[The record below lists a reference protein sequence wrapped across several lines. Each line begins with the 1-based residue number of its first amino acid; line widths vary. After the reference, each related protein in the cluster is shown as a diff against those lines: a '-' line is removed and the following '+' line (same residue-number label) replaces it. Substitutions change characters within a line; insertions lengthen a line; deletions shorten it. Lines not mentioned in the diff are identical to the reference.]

1 MKGIERENMIKQTVI
16 AIGLSLSATTAA
28 FGQEPIIQ
36 DHYKDYNIL
45 DHYKTIINQKPYH
58 VEVCSDVSTSGD
70 KSGDM
75 LKGAIIGGIIGNNV
89 GNIENGGALGA
100 VIGGMLGHNNS
111 NAQGGTRRQC
121 RTEIRY
127 NEESRTVYSHSTI
140 RFVTE
145 GRSYTLKFKK

>member
-1 MKGIERENMIKQTVI
+1 MTMNNKSVATIVGLFLLGGCHPAAAQDREIH
-16 AIGLSLSATTAA
+16 
-28 FGQEPIIQ
+28 
-36 DHYKDYNIL
+36 DHF
-45 DHYKTIINQKPYH
+45 KTIIDQKPYH
-58 VEVCSDVSTSGD
+58 VEVCRNVSMSGD

-111 NAQGGTRRQC
+111 DAVGGTRRQC

-127 NEESRTVYSHSTI
+127 NEEQRTVYSHSTI
-140 RFVTE
+140 KFVTE
-145 GRSYTLKFKK
+145 GRTYTLKFKK

>member
-1 MKGIERENMIKQTVI
+1 MKGIGVETMIKQTVI
-16 AIGLSLSATTAA
+16 AIGLSLGATTAA

-36 DHYKDYNIL
+36 DHYK
-45 DHYKTIINQKPYH
+45 TIIDQKPYH
-58 VEVCSDVSTSGD
+58 VEVCSNVSTSGD

-127 NEESRTVYSHSTI
+127 NEEQRTVYSHSTI

>member
-1 MKGIERENMIKQTVI
+1 MNNKSVATIVGLMLLGGCHPAAAHSSSQDRNIHDHFKQVIE
-16 AIGLSLSATTAA
+16 
-28 FGQEPIIQ
+28 
-36 DHYKDYNIL
+36 
-45 DHYKTIINQKPYH
+45 QKPYH
-58 VEVCSDVSTSGD
+58 VEVCRNVSMSGD

-111 NAQGGTRRQC
+111 DAQGGTRRQC

-140 RFVTE
+140 RFVTG
-145 GRSYTLKFKK
+145 GRSYTLRFKK

>member
-16 AIGLSLSATTAA
+16 AIGLSLSATTIA
-28 FGQEPIIQ
+28 FGQEPVIQ
-36 DHYKDYNIL
+36 DHFKEV
-45 DHYKTIINQKPYH
+45 INQKPYH
-58 VEVCSDVSTSGD
+58 VEVCSNVSTGGD

-111 NAQGGTRRQC
+111 NAQPSTQRRC

-127 NEESRTVYSHSTI
+127 NEERQTIYSHSTI
-140 RFVTE
+140 KFVS
-145 GRSYTLKFKK
+145 GGKYYTLRFQK

>member
-16 AIGLSLSATTAA
+16 AIGLCLGATTAA
-28 FGQEPIIQ
+28 FGQEPVIQ
-36 DHYKDYNIL
+36 DHFKEV
-45 DHYKTIINQKPYH
+45 INQKPYH
-58 VEVCSDVSTSGD
+58 VEVCSNVSTGGD

-100 VIGGMLGHNNS
+100 VIGGMLGHNNPD
-111 NAQGGTRRQC
+111 AVGGTRRQC

-127 NEESRTVYSHSTI
+127 KEEVRTIYAHSHI
-140 RFVTE
+140 EFWYE
-145 GRSYTLKFKK
+145 GKKYNLKFKK

>member
-1 MKGIERENMIKQTVI
+1 M
-16 AIGLSLSATTAA
+16 
-28 FGQEPIIQ
+28 
-36 DHYKDYNIL
+36 
-45 DHYKTIINQKPYH
+45 
-58 VEVCSDVSTSGD
+58 SGD

-89 GNIENGGALGA
+89 GNIENGGTLGA

-111 NAQGGTRRQC
+111 NATSGTRRQC

-140 RFVTE
+140 KFVTE
-145 GRSYTLKFKK
+145 GRTYTLKFKK

>member
-1 MKGIERENMIKQTVI
+1 MIKHTII
-16 AIGLSLSATTAA
+16 AIGLSLSATTVA

-36 DHYKDYNIL
+36 DHYKEV
-45 DHYKTIINQKPYH
+45 INQKPYH
-58 VEVCSDVSTSGD
+58 VEVCKDISVSGD

-100 VIGGMLGHNNS
+100 VLGGMFGHNNS
-111 NAQGGTRRQC
+111 NAQGGTKRVC
-121 RTEIRY
+121 NTEVRY

-140 RFVTE
+140 KFVSQ
-145 GRSYTLKFKK
+145 GKWYTLNFKR

>member
-1 MKGIERENMIKQTVI
+1 MNKLLITMGVCLSTFSTAYAQSSSQDRNIHDHFKQVIE
-16 AIGLSLSATTAA
+16 
-28 FGQEPIIQ
+28 
-36 DHYKDYNIL
+36 
-45 DHYKTIINQKPYH
+45 QKPYH
-58 VEVCSDVSTSGD
+58 VEVCRNVSMSGD

-89 GNIENGGALGA
+89 GNIDNGGALGA

-111 NAQGGTRRQC
+111 DAVGGTRRQC

-140 RFVTE
+140 QFVTD
-145 GRSYTLKFKK
+145 GRTYTLKFKK